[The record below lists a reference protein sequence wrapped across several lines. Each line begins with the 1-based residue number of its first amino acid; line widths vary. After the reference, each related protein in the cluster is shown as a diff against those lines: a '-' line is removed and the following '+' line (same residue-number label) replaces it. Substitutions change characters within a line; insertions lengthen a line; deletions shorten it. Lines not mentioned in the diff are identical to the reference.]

1 MQERAAT
8 EDEAVAAGMRPR
20 PRAGTGNVAVRRP
33 DRWLA
38 ALLVLALHVLVIGYL
53 RLNAPERVR
62 VPEQRIEVVF
72 IAPDPVTAVL
82 SPETAEPAESAEP
95 ATVSQPLAAATV
107 RRPPASADAAPAPTA
122 APESP
127 DVATSPVPNASSF
140 RLFRPDGGLFVDE
153 GLSERAG
160 EAAAEVVE
168 WKIANLD
175 QAGRFNRPPPIDYE
189 PTRFDAY
196 WVPEE
201 SVLEEWVRRGVK
213 DVYLP
218 IPGSTWRVHCMVS
231 LLVPGGACGIVPAA
245 QDSSE
250 QPLPRYQPPPNWN
263 R

>member
-1 MQERAAT
+1 MQEGAAAEGET
-8 EDEAVAAGMRPR
+8 VAAGMRPR
-20 PRAGTGNVAVRRP
+20 PRASTGDVAIRKP

-53 RLNAPERVR
+53 RLNAPDQVR
-62 VPEQRIEVVF
+62 MPEQRIEVVF

-82 SPETAEPAESAEP
+82 SPEPAEPDQ
-95 ATVSQPLAAATV
+95 VLQPVAAPV
-107 RRPPASADAAPAPTA
+107 RRRPPASADAAPAPTA

-127 DVATSPVPNASSF
+127 DVATAPVPNASSF

-153 GLSERAG
+153 GLSVRAG

-201 SVLEEWVRRGVK
+201 SVLEEWVRRGIK

-218 IPGSTWRVHCMVS
+218 IPGSTWRVHCKVS